1 MSEQLAS
8 AGHPLSNKALQRA
21 RGVILN
27 WLLND
32 HESRSGYFARLRGEE
47 AESNM
52 FLAAAL
58 EIIKGDRVLSG
69 LLNSEKNSS
78 FYFNT
83 GRMLRKAG
91 YYPIT

>member
-1 MSEQLAS
+1 
-8 AGHPLSNKALQRA
+8 
-21 RGVILN
+21 
-27 WLLND
+27 
-32 HESRSGYFARLRGEE
+32 
-47 AESNM
+47 M